1 MSRIPTARSIARST
15 LAVMVAAAVLFGAL
29 GCGGRTESTTT
40 TSMAA
45 ASEDNTTA
53 TTVTAVTAIA
63 SEPMFVTFTEEDLD
77 DTWDSS
83 TASLVILAGDSI
95 RFEGRGATVAGS
107 SLTITSSG
115 TYVVSGALDD
125 GQILVESED
134 KGTVR
139 LVLKGADISCSTSAP
154 LHVLSAGKTIIT
166 LAEGTE
172 NRVTDDASGRPEE
185 AESDDPN
192 AAIFSKDD
200 LTINGSGSLTVTARY
215 NNGIATKDDL
225 RIAGGSIT
233 VEAANDALK
242 GRDSI
247 GVRAG
252 TITVDAGGDG
262 LQADN
267 SNDLNKGYVSIEG
280 GVFDIT
286 AGSDG
291 IQAETMLAVSG
302 GDFSISTRGTTT
314 DGSTSAKGL
323 KAGTG
328 VFVTGGTFV
337 IDSSDDG
344 VHSDGVV
351 KIDGG
356 ILQIA
361 SGDDG
366 IHADEMLE
374 INGGETTITQSNEG
388 LESAVVTINE
398 GTIRIRSTDDGI
410 NVAGGADG
418 SSAEGRAERSTP
430 ALDDSIRLSI
440 NGGYIAI
447 DSGGDGLDC
456 NGPVFMTGG
465 TVIIDGPADDRNGA
479 LDYLSEFTI
488 TGGYLV
494 AVGSSGMA
502 EAPSETSGQHSIMV
516 NLDQAQKAGAL
527 IHIEST
533 TGEDILTMAPT
544 KQFQSVVLCSPAIEA
559 GETYK
564 VYLGGTST
572 GTVTDTVYSDGTY
585 TPGTE
590 YVSLTIEGMV
600 TVVGATRGMDR
611 GGLPDGG
618 GRPGGRR

>member
-1 MSRIPTARSIARST
+1 MSDIRTARRIARST
-15 LAVMVAAAVLFGAL
+15 LAVTVAAVVLFGAF
-29 GCGGRTESTTT
+29 GCGDRTEPTTT
-40 TSMAA
+40 TSVATA
-45 ASEDNTTA
+45 GDDKTTA

-63 SEPMFVTFTEEDLD
+63 SEPTFAAFAEEDLS
-77 DTWDSS
+77 DTWDSA

-107 SLTITSSG
+107 RLTITSPG
-115 TYVVSGALDD
+115 TYVISGVLDG

-134 KGTVR
+134 KGSVR

-154 LHVLSAGKTIIT
+154 IHVLSAGKTIIT

-172 NRVTDDASGRPEE
+172 NRVSDDASGRPEE
-185 AESDDPN
+185 AGSDDPN

-200 LTINGSGSLTVTARY
+200 LTINGSGSLTVSARY

-262 LQADN
+262 LQANN
-267 SNDLNKGYVSIEG
+267 SDDLNKGYVSIEG
-280 GVFDIT
+280 GVFDII

-291 IQAETMLAVSG
+291 IQAETTLVVSG
-302 GDFSISTRGTTT
+302 GDLSISTGGTTA
-314 DGSTSAKGL
+314 DDSTSAKGL

-328 VFVTGGTFV
+328 VFVTGGAFV
-337 IDSSDDG
+337 IDSSDDA

-356 ILQIA
+356 ILEIA

-366 IHADEMLE
+366 IHADKTLE
-374 INGGETTITQSNEG
+374 INGGYIT
-388 LESAVVTINE
+388 
-398 GTIRIRSTDDGI
+398 
-410 NVAGGADG
+410 
-418 SSAEGRAERSTP
+418 
-430 ALDDSIRLSI
+430 
-440 NGGYIAI
+440 I

-465 TVIIDGPADDRNGA
+465 TVIINGPADDRDGA

-502 EAPSETSGQHSIMV
+502 ETPSETSGQHSIMV
-516 NLDQAQKAGAL
+516 NLDQAQKAGTL

-533 TGEDILTMAPT
+533 MDEDILTMAPT
-544 KQFQSVVLCSPAIEA
+544 KQFQSVVLSSPAIEA

-600 TVVGATRGMDR
+600 TVVGAGGGMDR
-611 GGLPDGG
+611 GGRPDGG
-618 GRPGGRR
+618 GRSSGGRP

>member
-1 MSRIPTARSIARST
+1 MSGIRTTRGIARST
-15 LAVMVAAAVLFGAL
+15 LAVTVAAVMLFGVF
-29 GCGGRTESTTT
+29 GCGDRTEPTTT
-40 TSMAA
+40 TSMAT
-45 ASEDNTTA
+45 ASEGNTTA
-53 TTVTAVTAIA
+53 TTMTAVTAITL
-63 SEPMFVTFTEEDLD
+63 EPTFVTFDEEDLS

-95 RFEGRGATVAGS
+95 RFEGRGGTVAGS
-107 SLTITSSG
+107 RLTITSSG
-115 TYVVSGALDD
+115 TYVISGVLDD

-134 KGTVR
+134 KGSVR
-139 LVLKGADISCSTSAP
+139 LVLKGADISCFTGAP
-154 LHVLSAGKTIIT
+154 LHALSAGKTIIT

-185 AESDDPN
+185 AGADDPD

-225 RIAGGSIT
+225 RIADGSIT

-252 TITVDAGGDG
+252 TITVDADGDG
-262 LQADN
+262 LQANN
-267 SNDLNKGYVSIEG
+267 SDDPNKGYVSIEG
-280 GVFDIT
+280 GVFDII

-291 IQAETMLAVSG
+291 IQAETTLVVSG
-302 GDFSISTRGTTT
+302 GDLSISTRGTTAH
-314 DGSTSAKGL
+314 GSTSAKGL

-337 IDSSDDG
+337 IDSSDDA
-344 VHSDGVV
+344 VHSDGAV

-356 ILQIA
+356 ILEIA

-366 IHADEMLE
+366 IHADKMLE
-374 INGGETTITQSNEG
+374 INGGH
-388 LESAVVTINE
+388 
-398 GTIRIRSTDDGI
+398 
-410 NVAGGADG
+410 
-418 SSAEGRAERSTP
+418 
-430 ALDDSIRLSI
+430 
-440 NGGYIAI
+440 IAI

-456 NGPVFMTGG
+456 NGPAFMTGG
-465 TVIIDGPADDRNGA
+465 TVIINGPADDRDSA
-479 LDYLSEFTI
+479 LDYLGEFTI

-502 EAPSETSGQHSIMV
+502 EAPDETSGQHSIMV
-516 NLDQAQKAGAL
+516 NLDQVQKAGTL
-527 IHIEST
+527 IHIENT
-533 TGEDILTMAPT
+533 AGEDILTMAPT
-544 KQFQSVVLCSPAIEA
+544 KQFQSVVLSSPAIQA
-559 GETYK
+559 GETYR

-572 GTVTDTVYSDGTY
+572 GTVTDTVYADGTY

-600 TVVGATRGMDR
+600 TVVGAAGGMDR
-611 GGLPDGG
+611 DGRPGGG
-618 GRPGGRR
+618 GRPGPFTTAAAPAP